1 MTPWSNELTTRLSP
15 LATYF
20 QRKKRAVYQHSV
32 FCPVSIKLLEKPG
45 KKKKEGPQLLLMFA
59 ARAGYMYAAF

>member
-1 MTPWSNELTTRLSP
+1 MNSP
-15 LATYF
+15 LVF
-20 QRKKRAVYQHSV
+20 LHLQPISKEKKRAVYQHSV